1 MTSRSLRVLMYHRVL
16 DPAESSTRDPA
27 LISATPEAFERQ
39 MRHLSRWYTA
49 VSEAQ
54 LLQCLREGTP
64 LPPRAVLVT
73 FDDACR
79 DFADTAWPIMR
90 RYGVPA
96 TVFVPTAYP
105 DAPHRQFWWDRL
117 HRAVSAAPDGTL
129 QDLPC
134 PDLPSPARR
143 SRAAVLRS
151 LQRRVKSLPHDEAM
165 QLVEDVCAQ
174 LHEPAPEPAD
184 VLGWDD
190 LRRLAAEGVS
200 IGAHT
205 RTHPALTRLPVDRA
219 REEIEGSRQDVA
231 REIGVTPA
239 LFSYPFGD
247 HHADVA
253 DIVRRAGFEAA
264 VTCRTGL
271 NAVPGADPMLLRRCN
286 ISRRTSFPLFAM
298 RMTTAGAFVD
308 GWRNRHKD
316 LPTEPVS
323 GQVRDGVPGSA
334 RAKVGYVMSRF
345 PKLSETFVLNEMIAM
360 ERQGAHVELYP
371 VLRERQPTEHPE
383 VHQWMPRARFE
394 SLLSA
399 RVVRAHV
406 HYALH
411 RPAAYFGML
420 RDVLWG
426 TLGSL
431 NFFVGALGTI
441 PKAVAFARDAE
452 ARHLTHVHAHFATHP
467 ALAAFVINRLTGIPF
482 SFTAHGSDLH
492 VDRTMLPA
500 KVAAA
505 SFVVAI
511 SAYNRRIIVDDCGP
525 AAAAKTLVI
534 HCGVDPHY
542 FRPATPPGRGF
553 EFACVA
559 SFERV
564 KGHAFLLEACRILR
578 SRGVDFRCH
587 LVGDGPLRR
596 EIVEQIHTS
605 GLESHVVVHGGLP
618 RPEVASL
625 LGRMHAAVLA
635 SHPTPEGKREGIPV
649 ALMEAMA
656 SSLPV
661 VATAISGIPELVE
674 DESSGLLVPSG
685 DPEALADAL
694 RRLRDDPALRQRL
707 GRAARTRVCEHFD
720 LYRNAGRLLDVITGP
735 RHSPAAERPLA
746 ERPRREPNVPQAVQ

>member
-1 MTSRSLRVLMYHRVL
+1 MTARPLRVLMYHRIL
-16 DPAESSTRDPA
+16 DPAASGTRDPA
-27 LISATPEAFERQ
+27 LISATPREFERQ
-39 MRHLSRWYTA
+39 MRHIARWYTP

-54 LLQCLREGTP
+54 LLESIREGRP
-64 LPPRAVLVT
+64 LPRRAVLVT

-79 DFADTAWPIMR
+79 DFAETAWPIMR

-117 HRAVSAAPDGTL
+117 HRAVSAAPESALRHLPVG
-129 QDLPC
+129 DLPKG
-134 PDLPSPARR
+134 DGK

-151 LQRRVKSLPHDEAM
+151 LQRHVKSLPHDEAM
-165 QLVEDVCAQ
+165 ALVEEICVR
-174 LHEPAPEPAD
+174 LHEPGPEPAD
-184 VLGWDD
+184 VLGWDA
-190 LRRLAAEGVS
+190 LRQLAADGVG

-205 RTHPALTRLPVDRA
+205 RTHPALTRLPADRA
-219 REEIEGSRQDVA
+219 REEIEGSREDVA
-231 REIGVTPA
+231 REIGVPPA

-247 HHADVA
+247 HHGEVA
-253 DIVRRAGFEAA
+253 DIVRRAGFEVA

-271 NAVPGADPMLLRRCN
+271 NLRPGTDPMLLRRSN
-286 ISRRTSFPLFAM
+286 ISRRTSFPIFAA
-298 RMTTAGAFVD
+298 RMTTPGALVD

-316 LPTEPVS
+316 LPRTPVAAAS
-323 GQVRDGVPGSA
+323 DVRP
-334 RAKVGYVMSRF
+334 AKVAYVMSRF

-371 VLRERQPTEHPE
+371 LLRERQPTAHPE
-383 VHQWMPRARFE
+383 VRQWMGRARFLP
-394 SLLSA
+394 LLSP
-399 RVVRAHV
+399 RILRAHA
-406 HYALH
+406 HYLLQ
-411 RPAAYFGML
+411 RPRAYLGML
-420 RDVLWG
+420 HEVLGG

-452 ARHLTHVHAHFATHP
+452 LRGVTHVHAHFATHP
-467 ALAAFVINRLTGIPF
+467 TVAALVIRRLTGIPF

-492 VDRTMLPA
+492 VDRTMLPQ

-505 SFVVAI
+505 AFVVAI
-511 SAYNRRIIVDDCGP
+511 SEYNRRVIIDDCGP

-542 FRPATPPGRGF
+542 FTPATPPAEGF

-564 KGHAFLLEACRILR
+564 KGHAFLLEACRLLQAQ
-578 SRGVDFRCH
+578 GVDFRCH
-587 LVGDGPLRR
+587 LVGDGPLRN
-596 EIVEQIHTS
+596 EIAEQIRTS
-605 GLESHVVVHGGLP
+605 GLEGRVIVHGGLP
-618 RPEVASL
+618 RPEVARL

-661 VATAISGIPELVE
+661 VASAISGIPELVAH
-674 DESSGLLVPSG
+674 ESCGLLVPSG
-685 DPEALADAL
+685 NPQALADAL
-694 RRLRDDPALRQRL
+694 ARLHGDPALRQRL
-707 GRAARTRVCEHFD
+707 GRAARERVCQDFD
-720 LYRNAGRLLDVITGP
+720 LYLNAGRLLDVIVGQ
-735 RHSPAAERPLA
+735 RQAAAERTVSADQRCAPGVA
-746 ERPRREPNVPQAVQ
+746 QAVR